1 MSGLHV
7 DLPYPSTTDF
17 MRDECSVRIISPAYA
32 GGASEMT
39 AILQYIYHA
48 VHFDCAGN
56 KKFARILR
64 DIAITEMH
72 HLDMLAEMFCAMGVS
87 PVYSAC
93 PPCLCDFYSTRN
105 VSYSCTPQRMIMDD
119 INGER
124 EAIRDYE
131 RMLCKLKN
139 EQAGAVISRIIL
151 DERLHLDTLKCM
163 LDELVNC

>member
-1 MSGLHV
+1 MSGLQV

-105 VSYSCTPQRMIMDD
+105 VSYSCTPLLPEMQNVVLNMIKDL
-119 INGER
+119 
-124 EAIRDYE
+124 Y
-131 RMLCKLKN
+131 KTTTK
-139 EQAGAVISRIIL
+139 
-151 DERLHLDTLKCM
+151 T
-163 LDELVNC
+163 

>member
-1 MSGLHV
+1 MSGLQV

-93 PPCLCDFYSTRN
+93 PPCFCDFYSTRN

-151 DERLHLDTLKCM
+151 DEQLHLETVKRM

>member
-1 MSGLHV
+1 MSGLQV

-87 PVYSAC
+87 RFTARVRRAFAIFIRRATSVIPARRSA
-93 PPCLCDFYSTRN
+93 
-105 VSYSCTPQRMIMDD
+105 
-119 INGER
+119 
-124 EAIRDYE
+124 
-131 RMLCKLKN
+131 
-139 EQAGAVISRIIL
+139 
-151 DERLHLDTLKCM
+151 
-163 LDELVNC
+163 

>member
-1 MSGLHV
+1 MSGLQV

-93 PPCLCDFYSTRN
+93 PPCFCDFYSTRN

-151 DERLHLDTLKCM
+151 DEQLHLETLKRM

>member
-1 MSGLHV
+1 MSGLPV

-93 PPCLCDFYSTRN
+93 PPCFCDFYSTRN

-151 DERLHLDTLKCM
+151 DEQLHFETLKRM
-163 LDELVNC
+163 LD